1 MQTKEPAQGYEY
13 KRNEVS
19 YLENVY
25 AAGDTTPCSPYIEI
39 MHQKTTE
46 ETKTNEGKSKYL
58 HSANQVPR
66 HQ

>member
-39 MHQKTTE
+39 MHQKTTR
-46 ETKTNEGKSKYL
+46 
-58 HSANQVPR
+58 R
-66 HQ
+66 HQPTKGEASTYALRTKA